1 VGADLQAGVLKG
13 EVKDIL
19 LLDVTPLSL
28 GIETKGGIMTK
39 LIERNTTIPTKRSE
53 IFTTAEDNQPSVQI
67 QVYQGEREMAAYN
80 KRLGMF
86 ELTGLPP
93 APRGVPQIEVAFDI
107 DTNGIM
113 HVTAKD
119 LGTGREQ
126 KMTVTGGSALPK
138 DDIDRMMRAAEQH
151 AEEDRRRREAAETRN
166 RAEQVAYQT
175 ERLLADNADKIPGD
189 VKGEV
194 ETALAELKEALKVES
209 ADSDRTTALR
219 QATDEVTAAAQKVG
233 TAMYAQARAQGQQ
246 AAAGGGSG
254 AGETGA
260 AGKEE
265 DVVDAEIV
273 DDDKRQ
279 EGTG

>member
-1 VGADLQAGVLKG
+1 
-13 EVKDIL
+13 
-19 LLDVTPLSL
+19 
-28 GIETKGGIMTK
+28 
-39 LIERNTTIPTKRSE
+39 
-53 IFTTAEDNQPSVQI
+53 
-67 QVYQGEREMAAYN
+67 
-80 KRLGMF
+80 
-86 ELTGLPP
+86 
-93 APRGVPQIEVAFDI
+93 
-107 DTNGIM
+107 
-113 HVTAKD
+113 
-119 LGTGREQ
+119 
-126 KMTVTGGSALPK
+126 
-138 DDIDRMMRAAEQH
+138 MRAAEQH

-209 ADSDRTTALR
+209 ADGDRTTALR
-219 QATDEVTAAAQKVG
+219 QATDKVTAAAQKVG
-233 TAMYAQARAQGQQ
+233 TAMYAQARAQGQL